1 VYECSLDQIRRACG
15 KQQDKDE
22 LLTFN
27 KTRSATSSAKQ
38 HAVRGEG
45 RMQVAE
51 GVTICA
57 ASTRELQSPQALQE
71 DEDEDEDEVQPHRA
85 NNSTHETDKILEPGG

>member
-1 VYECSLDQIRRACG
+1 
-15 KQQDKDE
+15 
-22 LLTFN
+22 
-27 KTRSATSSAKQ
+27 
-38 HAVRGEG
+38 
-45 RMQVAE
+45 MQVAQ